1 MTRASWRWVVCALVV
16 MASVGVAAA
25 QTPLVPMP
33 EPTPVPT
40 PDPVV
45 GGGDGGERQAPQ
57 VRDGEVRTTL
67 EPLLVVKDTD
77 ARVALPWGRMLEQEK
92 KYDEALVQLRKAA
105 VLAPVNPE
113 VQVWIGEVLMRQKK
127 QGEADAAFQKAIDLM
142 TPKVAADVAGTDYDS
157 RYWLGVAQQ
166 RKRLFEPA
174 AAAFTK
180 CLEIR
185 PNDLMATYQLGLTRA
200 FQGKWAD
207 AVALLSK
214 SLDADPGI
222 AYGYFYRALAQDKL
236 GRKDLLVLDMQR
248 FITLAPN
255 APEADRAQAVVN
267 AAKR

>member
-1 MTRASWRWVVCALVV
+1 MKRTSWRWVGCSLVA
-16 MASVGVAAA
+16 MASVGVVAA
-25 QTPLVPMP
+25 QAPPV
-33 EPTPVPT
+33 PTPVPT
-40 PDPVV
+40 PDPVAV
-45 GGGDGGERQAPQ
+45 TATAASGKLLKYAT
-57 VRDGEVRTTL
+57 GEVRTTI
-67 EPLLVVKDTD
+67 EPLVAIKDTD

-105 VLAPVNPE
+105 ELAPANPE
-113 VQVWIGEVLMRQKK
+113 VRVWIGEVLMRQKK
-127 QGEADAAFQKAIDLM
+127 QGEADASFQKAIDLM
-142 TPKVAADVAGTDYDS
+142 TPKVVADVAGIDYDS

-174 AAAFTK
+174 AAAFAK

-207 AVALLSK
+207 AVALLTK

-255 APEADRAQAVVN
+255 APEAERAQAVVN